1 MIREKLAQN
10 WPGDA
15 SPMRD
20 DRVLRATR
28 ITAAVLVPVLVTAA
42 VILYLFPDDTER
54 LFAWP
59 MRPRPT
65 ALVMGAGYFTERTSS
80 LGSPSP
86 RAGIALAYHS
96 PELPRLP
103 RSWLSSACSI
113 GTNSLSATSPFMPG

>member
-1 MIREKLAQN
+1 MIRKKLAQN
-10 WPGDA
+10 WAVDA

-28 ITAAVLVPVLVTAA
+28 ITAAVLVPVLVTAG

-65 ALVMGAGYFTERTSS
+65 ARAISSERTSS

-86 RAGIALAYHS
+86 RAGIAPAYHF
-96 PELPRLP
+96 PESPRLP
-103 RSWLSSACSI
+103 RCWLSSA
-113 GTNSLSATSPFMPG
+113 